1 MYPAQKLNQV
11 QLIEEVVFEPEDKL
25 VVGIIALDDLSPCL
39 EAFHGI
45 DARVLGRSAEEARAH
60 FQERIV
66 GQIARNRAVMKGIGP
81 DRQQSRNAGLGNRS
95 RCAAAI
101 GDMQEARYH
110 SSGYYSSPL
119 EDHDHG
125 KR

>member
-1 MYPAQKLNQV
+1 MLTRLLELGILERFRLIQRPAV
-11 QLIEEVVFEPEDKL
+11 SVV
-25 VVGIIALDDLSPCL
+25 
-39 EAFHGI
+39 
-45 DARVLGRSAEEARAH
+45 ARV
-60 FQERIV
+60 ERLPF
-66 GQIARNRAVMKGIGP
+66 NKGSQSQAFT
-81 DRQQSRNAGLGNRS
+81 RHEQQSRGELGNRS